1 MKKSSK
7 IVCLI
12 LAAIIIIFSIVLMV
26 GKKLW
31 TSVVSETHL
40 VLTNAEDY
48 QGRKKFFEEEYV
60 GYWSRLLIFPE
71 NNAENINIEKYYYE
85 RDYLS
90 LDPIYKIVLIYTM
103 NEEEYGHE
111 KERLATISVTENGNV
126 QKISYISDGFQ
137 YPAYVAAY
145 EKGRVYEYALTDDN
159 ERRIICIY
167 YQMEELD
174 EDTVGADYMPTRDI
188 INDQGFS
195 IYSL

>member
-1 MKKSSK
+1 MKKRLK

-12 LAAIIIIFSIVLMV
+12 LAAIIIIFSVMVVV
-26 GKKLW
+26 GKKFW
-31 TSVVSETHL
+31 AGVVSETYL
-40 VLTNAEDY
+40 VLTNVEDY
-48 QGRKKFFEEEYV
+48 QGREKFFEEEYV

-71 NNAENINIEKYYYE
+71 SNTENINIEKYYYE

-90 LDPIYKIVLIYTM
+90 LDPIYKIVLVYTM
-103 NEEEYGHE
+103 NEEEYQNE
-111 KERLATISVTENGNV
+111 KERLENIAVTENGNV
-126 QKISYISDGFQ
+126 KKISYIPDGFQ

-159 ERRIICIY
+159 ERRIVCVY

-174 EDTVGADYMPTRDI
+174 ENTIGADYMPRKEI